1 VYLGHVAVALVLRS
15 RAPNVPI
22 VPLTLACYGP
32 DWIDAA
38 LMLPTGR
45 EPMAIYSHSLPALVL
60 GALASS
66 GLYAL
71 VARRPG
77 ALQMFVAWLLHWPL
91 DLFTGFKPVIRA
103 QPQIGLDLYHVAWAD
118 ALLESLVIVAAC
130 VIYARAV
137 DSRRHRRVFVA
148 LGIVLVTTQVVFDVA
163 LKRLD
168 SQPWHPL
175 LAFAP

>member
-1 VYLGHVAVALVLRS
+1 MYLGHAAVALVIRS
-15 RAPNVPI
+15 RAPNVLI
-22 VPLTLACYGP
+22 IPLTLACYGP

-38 LMLPTGR
+38 LMLATGR
-45 EPMAIYSHSLPALVL
+45 EGMATFSHSLPALLL
-60 GALASS
+60 GALAAS
-66 GLYAL
+66 GLYAI

-77 ALQMFVAWLLHWPL
+77 ALQIFVGWLLHWPL
-91 DLFTGFKPVIRA
+91 DLFTGLKPIIGA
-103 QPQIGLDLYHVAWAD
+103 QPVIGLDLYHVAWAD
-118 ALLESLVIVAAC
+118 ALLESAVIAVAC
-130 VIYARAV
+130 VVCARAV
-137 DSRRHRRVFVA
+137 ESRRQRRVLIA